1 MKLHYM
7 CFALVCDF
15 CFFRA
20 CLCAAAS
27 DRTLS
32 KQFDLSA
39 MAAAFLELN
48 KIQHQRICRKGLQTA
63 LVHHRQTTVQLQ
75 AIEIVGLKRKL
86 AQMQEERDHF
96 RQHCSDL
103 YQRCDEQ
110 QEALSSTKS
119 KMFDAIESIVQLEDM
134 IARKHKDC
142 PILKTAVAKV
152 IAELDIL
159 EADLTDIVYSD
170 GESDESGSESEEE
183 APLDEADIPVNDVV
197 VPPAN

>member
-1 MKLHYM
+1 MIFVSSERVYVLL
-7 CFALVCDF
+7 LVIELYQNNSTSQ
-15 CFFRA
+15 RWRLLSLNSTRSSISA
-20 CLCAAAS
+20 SAA
-27 DRTLS
+27 
-32 KQFDLSA
+32 
-39 MAAAFLELN
+39 
-48 KIQHQRICRKGLQTA
+48 KGLQAA

-119 KMFDAIESIVQLEDM
+119 KIVDAIESIVQLEDM